1 MEFDYIVIGGGSA
14 GCVLARRLSDDGTTR
29 VCLLEAGPPDD
40 HVLCRVP
47 MGAAVFMPV
56 KWRNW
61 GFQTEPQPGLSGRR
75 GYQPRGR
82 MLGGSSSM
90 NAMIYARGHASDY
103 DDWATQHGATGWS
116 FSDVLPY
123 FRRAEHNER
132 FDGSR
137 LDGAL
142 HGQGGPLN
150 VADINTPNRFSDIFL
165 QACDELQLPRN
176 DDFNGPEQEGVGYF
190 QVTQK
195 NGERWSAAS
204 AYLTPEVRARH
215 NLHIETGTR
224 ALRIILAGRRAVG
237 VACRQG
243 RREISLR
250 AKAGVV
256 LSAGAFQSPQ
266 LLMLSGI
273 GPGSQLDAHG
283 IPVLHELPGVGQNL
297 QDHVDFVQLCKA
309 DSTDLVGLSLGGT
322 LRLLREIGRWR
333 RERRGMLTTNYAE
346 AGGFLRSDP
355 SLSRPD
361 LQFHFVVA
369 LVDDHARKT
378 HLGHGYSLHTCVLR
392 PKSRGTVGLR
402 GADPLLPPKI
412 DPQFFSHPDDIDL
425 LLKGVKLGRR
435 ILQAQ
440 PFMAERPRELYL
452 DGIEDDDG
460 LLKQIRSRADTI
472 YHPVGS
478 CRMGAADDAQAV
490 VDPQLRLRGLE
501 HLWVADA
508 SVMPSLVGGNTN
520 APTIMIAE
528 KAADLI
534 RSAVA

>member
-1 MEFDYIVIGGGSA
+1 MDYDYIVIGGGSA
-14 GCVLARRLSDDGTTR
+14 GCVLARRLSDDGKTR
-29 VCLLEAGPPDD
+29 VCLLEAGPSDD
-40 HVLCRVP
+40 HILCRVP
-47 MGAAVFMPV
+47 LGAAAFIPLR
-56 KWRNW
+56 WRNW
-61 GFQTEPQPGLSGRR
+61 GFQTEPQPGLGGRR

-82 MLGGSSSM
+82 MLGGSSAI

-103 DDWATQHGATGWS
+103 DDWAQQHGAQGWS
-116 FSDVLPY
+116 FADVLPY
-123 FRRAEHNER
+123 FRRAENNE
-132 FDGSR
+132 R
-137 LDGAL
+137 LDGEL
-142 HGQGGPLN
+142 HGRGGPLN
-150 VADINTPNRFSDIFL
+150 VADINTPNPFSETFL

-176 DDFNGPEQEGVGYF
+176 ADFNGPQQDGVGYF

-195 NGERWSAAS
+195 NGERCSAS
-204 AYLTPEVRARH
+204 QAYLTPEVRARH
-215 NLHIETGTR
+215 NLRIETNAR
-224 ALRIILAGRRAVG
+224 ALRIVLAGRRAVG

-273 GPGSQLDAHG
+273 GPAGALGTHG
-283 IPVLHELPGVGQNL
+283 IPVLHDLAGVGQNL
-297 QDHVDFVQLCKA
+297 QDHVDFILLHKV
-309 DSTDLVGLSLGGT
+309 DSTDLPGVSFGGG

-333 RERRGMLTTNYAE
+333 RERRGMLTSNFAE

-355 SLSRPD
+355 ALPRPD
-361 LQFHFVVA
+361 IQFHFVVA

-392 PKSRGTVGLR
+392 PKSRGSVGLQ

-412 DPQFFSHPDDIDL
+412 DPQFLSHPDDIDL

-435 ILQAQ
+435 ILRAQ
-440 PFMAERPRELYL
+440 PFAAHRPRELYTA
-452 DGIEDDDG
+452 GIDDDDG
-460 LLKQIRSRADTI
+460 MLKQIRSRADTI
-472 YHPVGS
+472 YHPVGT
-478 CRMGAADDAQAV
+478 CRMGAADDALAV
-490 VDPQLRLRGLE
+490 VDPQLRVRGLE
-501 HLWVADA
+501 ALWVADA
-508 SVMPSLVGGNTN
+508 SVMPSLIGGNTN

-534 RSAVA
+534 RSAAAA